1 LLYETFLLGSPQRS
15 FVVCSI
21 PIWWCCCGLSFAWVR
36 NNEEWRWRQV
46 MVKLSWTSSPWKTSF
61 QKDSFGSLAGFTWF
75 GRIMFG
81 RRIF

>member
-1 LLYETFLLGSPQRS
+1 LLYGTFLLGSPQRS

-46 MVKLSWTSSPWKTSF
+46 MVKLSWT
-61 QKDSFGSLAGFTWF
+61 GSLAGFTWF